1 MAKQEYLYPKVPEK
15 DKDGNLASDEVIK
28 FCRNILE
35 LFKIKVSKDNKNNED
50 ISGSTYSIAT
60 EAEAIAGESEDTI
73 ITPLGLRQG
82 LNADGDAPI
91 YACRAWVN
99 FNGTGT
105 VAIRASGNVS
115 SITDNGTWKYQ
126 VNFLQ
131 DMNSASYVV
140 AGMSTAQSETGGE
153 CGSRFLTTGSTR
165 NSYVGRTKSYIKLTV
180 NIDNTALTDGVTVD
194 VAIFE

>member
-105 VAIRASGNVS
+105 VAIRGSGNVS
-115 SITDNGTWKYQ
+115 SITDNG
-126 VNFLQ
+126 
-131 DMNSASYVV
+131 
-140 AGMSTAQSETGGE
+140 AG
-153 CGSRFLTTGSTR
+153 
-165 NSYVGRTKSYIKLTV
+165 YYTV
-180 NIDNTALTDGVTVD
+180 NLTIEMEDANYSYQIIASIAWSISVYSQTTTSLRFGTQANTTYFKDYENINTT
-194 VAIFE
+194 IFR